1 MGVVRRINDE
11 LSPGQKSL
19 ILNQLKCIKDTVS
32 VCVGRSIDDYDDT
45 IGLLARLVSDAF
57 GYDIEEIKCSIDEQF
72 E

>member
-1 MGVVRRINDE
+1 MRRISDE

-32 VCVGRSIDDYDDT
+32 VCVGHSIDDYDDV